1 MAMLD
6 KDQWLSS
13 ILGKSVFQI
22 DSGFVSQL
30 ANSHLPQGA
39 ALVMVKVPVSNVL
52 DCIHLQKLNF
62 SLVDTNVQLQKLSD
76 KSSSLTNNL
85 TIRFSNP
92 SDQEGVLKIA
102 ANSFTYDRFHSDPDI
117 KQEAAEKIKVEWAKN
132 YFKNARGNWMVVAE
146 DRGIISGFLQLLQGV
161 DGALIIDLIAV
172 DQNYRHTGV
181 AQSMISFAMQNCETK
196 TRVVRVGT
204 QIANLPSIA
213 LYLKMGFSIT
223 SAQYVFHYHV

>member
-1 MAMLD
+1 MLD

-22 DSGFVSQL
+22 DSKFISQL
-30 ANSHLPQGA
+30 VYSRLPQGP
-39 ALVMVKVPVSNVL
+39 ALVMVKVPVSNID
-52 DCIHLQKLNF
+52 DCKHLQDLNF
-62 SLVDTNVQLQKLSD
+62 FLVDTNVQLQKLRG
-76 KSSSLTNNL
+76 KSSFLTNKLN
-85 TIRFSNP
+85 IRFSNP

-102 ANSFTYDRFHSDPDI
+102 ANSFTYDRFHNDPDI
-117 KQEAAEKIKVEWAKN
+117 TQESAEKIKVEWAKN

-146 DRGIISGFLQLLQGV
+146 DKGNISGFLQLLHGV

-181 AQSMISFAMQNCETK
+181 SQRMISFAIQNCETK
-196 TRVVRVGT
+196 TKVVRVGT

-213 LYLKMGFSIT
+213 LYLKMGFCVT
-223 SAQYVFHYHV
+223 SAQYVFHYHI

>member
-1 MAMLD
+1 MAMLQ

-30 ANSHLPQGA
+30 ANSHLPHDSA
-39 ALVMVKVPVSNVL
+39 IVMAKVPVSNVL
-52 DCIHLQKLNF
+52 DCIHLQRLNF
-62 SLVDTNVQLQKLSD
+62 SLVDTNVQLQKLSY
-76 KSSSLTNNL
+76 KSSFLINNL
-85 TIRFSNP
+85 NIRFSNP

-102 ANSFTYDRFHSDPDI
+102 ANSFTYDRFHNDPFI
-117 KQEAAEKIKVEWAKN
+117 TQEDAEKIKVEWAKN
-132 YFKNARGNWMVVAE
+132 YFKNARGNWMIVAE
-146 DRGIISGFLQLLQGV
+146 DRGIISGFLQLLHGV

-172 DQNYRHTGV
+172 DHNYRNTGV
-181 AQSMISFAMQNCETK
+181 AQSMISFAMQNCEN
-196 TRVVRVGT
+196 RIEVVRVGT

-223 SAQYVFHYHV
+223 SAQYVFHCHI

>member
-1 MAMLD
+1 MLD

-22 DSGFVSQL
+22 DSRFISQL
-30 ANSHLPQGA
+30 VYSRLPQGP
-39 ALVMVKVPVSNVL
+39 ALVMVKVPVSNID
-52 DCIHLQKLNF
+52 DCKHLQDLNF
-62 SLVDTNVQLQKLSD
+62 FLVDTNVQLQKLRD
-76 KSSSLTNNL
+76 KSSFLTNKLN
-85 TIRFSNP
+85 IRFSNP

-146 DRGIISGFLQLLQGV
+146 DKGNISGFLQLLHGV

-181 AQSMISFAMQNCETK
+181 AQRMISFAIQNCETK
-196 TRVVRVGT
+196 TKVVRVGT

-213 LYLKMGFSIT
+213 LYLKMGFCVT
-223 SAQYVFHYHV
+223 SAQYVFHYHI